1 MWKRRERKPLAVDI
15 DHMKVL
21 NQEAIEQLELM
32 STALEA
38 SELATGTMRDSLDT
52 MAENHWHSY
61 MDIIHMVSMHDEDFA
76 ATMKKQ
82 GTDLRDEEDSEYAE
96 RKFAGNRELL
106 LILLLALIRRHQ
118 RFIQLWALRSSP
130 MTDYFKESMAMER
143 EHTSEII
150 AIIQGMV

>member
-1 MWKRRERKPLAVDI
+1 MWKRRERKPMAVDI

-52 MAENHWHSY
+52 MVENHWHGY
-61 MDIIHMVSMHDEDFA
+61 MDIIHMITMHDEDLA
-76 ATMKKQ
+76 ITMKKQ
-82 GTDLRDEEDSEYAE
+82 GTILLDEEDNEYAE
-96 RKFAGNRELL
+96 RQFTANRALL
-106 LILLLALIRRHQ
+106 LLLLPALIRRHQ
-118 RFIQLWALRSSP
+118 RFIHLWALRGSP
-130 MTDYFKESMAMER
+130 MIDYFKESMAMER

>member
-1 MWKRRERKPLAVDI
+1 
-15 DHMKVL
+15 MKVL

-61 MDIIHMVSMHDEDFA
+61 VDILHLIAMHDEDLA

-106 LILLLALIRRHQ
+106 LLLLLALIRRHQ